1 MRRLQSFGVLMAFV
15 LAVGSF
21 AHAAD
26 DDALKAGLKALEGK
40 WEVSGAQKDGEELD
54 AVIKLGIKL
63 EFKED
68 KMEITGSDPNF
79 EAQKRFIKLDVT
91 TTPKIMDVAEKEE
104 DLKNGTKLLEGLYS
118 VDGDT
123 FKFAFQFDGDQPAK
137 GKRPAGLESKAG
149 SGVMLLTFKKVK

>member
-1 MRRLQSFGVLMAFV
+1 MRRLQSFGVLLAFV
-15 LAVGSF
+15 LAGSMTR
-21 AHAAD
+21 AAD

-40 WEVSGAQKDGEELD
+40 WEIATCQKDGEDQEN
-54 AVIKLGIKL
+54 VVKLGLKL
-63 EFKED
+63 DLKD
-68 KMEITGSDPNF
+68 DRMEISGSDANF
-79 EAQKRFIKLDVT
+79 EVQKWFFKLDVT
-91 TTPKIMDVAEKEE
+91 TTPKLMDVAKTAEE
-104 DLKNGTKLLEGLYS
+104 LKDGSKLLEGLYS